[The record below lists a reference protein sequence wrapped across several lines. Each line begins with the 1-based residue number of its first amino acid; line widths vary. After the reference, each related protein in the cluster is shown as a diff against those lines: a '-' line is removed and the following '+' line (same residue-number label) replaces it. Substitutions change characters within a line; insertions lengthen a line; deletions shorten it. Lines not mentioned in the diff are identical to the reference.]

1 MNALAEQ
8 RESLQRDVEERVREA
23 KATVEAEK
31 NRLAALMSEL
41 SQSVVVCN
49 LDGRILLYNNRA
61 QLQFQGLGE
70 GIQSSSGRALIG
82 LGRSIFAILDRNL
95 ITHALDNIQHRLRR
109 GSAQPVANFVTTSQ
123 TDQLI
128 RVQMAPVLGRQR
140 TEAGEEGSERLLDGY
155 VLILDNITR
164 SFEVESQRDQMLQS
178 LTEGSRASLAN
189 VRAAVENLLDYPDM
203 ETEQRDRFVGI
214 IRDEVGVMGRAAG
227 PHGDRIRRRPEGALA
242 LGGHARC

>member
-1 MNALAEQ
+1 VKVVNALAEQ

-23 KATVEAEK
+23 KASVEAEK

-41 SQSVVVCN
+41 SQSVMVCN

-61 QLQFQGLGE
+61 RLQFQALGE
-70 GIQSSSGRALIG
+70 DPVLLGRRAIG
-82 LGRSIFAILDRNL
+82 RGRSIFAILDRNL

-128 RVQMAPVLGRQR
+128 RVQMAPVLSGQR
-140 TEAGEEGSERLLDGY
+140 TVAGEAGGERLLDGY

-164 SFEVESQRDQMLQS
+164 SFEVESRRDQMLQS
-178 LTEGSRASLAN
+178 LTEGSRTRQHPRRG
-189 VRAAVENLLDYPDM
+189 RALDYPDM
-203 ETEQRDRFVGI
+203 EPSSETVSS
-214 IRDEVGVMGRAAG
+214 AS
-227 PHGDRIRRRPEGALA
+227 
-242 LGGHARC
+242 